1 MSKELRTPADAP
13 EVAPLVEARIIESQE
28 LTQERNASVKALATQ
43 LHYDG
48 SLSVGALED
57 EIRFY
62 QRRTVEACLE
72 LGKRLLLLK
81 EITPHGEFTQR
92 AELLGFSDRTARR
105 FMQAAAKTAKSANL
119 AVLSTQVKS
128 ASAFLELVTEDDDT
142 LKAVSEMD
150 EVDRMSATEL
160 RAAVRMARQHA
171 DDAEQQVARKDAKIN
186 ELDRKLNGRKV
197 VGFPDWPDEF
207 KGYIEQAQKAKREI
221 LNAIDT
227 LAVIRQDAVQIEA
240 RAEGEAEVLGRA
252 WVALA
257 DEMQTIFAITGG
269 KLESEGLA
277 FDNTLQALADEH
289 REGSSK

>member
-1 MSKELRTPADAP
+1 MAD
-13 EVAPLVEARIIESQE
+13 
-28 LTQERNASVKALATQ
+28 T
-43 LHYDG
+43 
-48 SLSVGALED
+48 
-57 EIRFY
+57 
-62 QRRTVEACLE
+62 
-72 LGKRLLLLK
+72 KRLLLLK